1 MSESIKP
8 TLGEWYVQEPNTDE
22 DRNNGERPIYTWRIR
37 TEYPARLGGVTGH
50 EICEITHLNT
60 GHEESDA
67 KLFADAGNTFHA
79 TGKTPSQLAEQ
90 VKVLR
95 EALILAERDFVRD
108 GHGGLFD
115 PGEHSTADAVYA
127 ALAATEWGKK

>member
-1 MSESIKP
+1 MSELIKP
-8 TLGEWYVQEPNTDE
+8 TPGEWYVQEPNTDE

-79 TGKTPSQLAEQ
+79 TGQTPSQLAAQ

-95 EALILAERDFVRD
+95 EALEKIADTDPDD
-108 GHGGLFD
+108 GVSWFHD
-115 PGEHSTADAVYA
+115 VANA
-127 ALAATEWGKK
+127 ALAKTDWSKK